1 MVFFR
6 RMRIGA
12 TMTVVVMMMAVV
24 VVMMVV
30 VVMTVVTVR
39 GQRMRNQ
46 VQESVAQQAA
56 GRKAQEYFQESM
68 VFVFVFNGY
77 EEEHE
82 KWQNAD
88 GHGRRQRFYP

>member
-6 RMRIGA
+6 RMRIDA
-12 TMTVVVMMMAVV
+12 TMAMVVMMMVG
-24 VVMMVV
+24 
-30 VVMTVVTVR
+30 MTVVMVR

-46 VQESVAQQAA
+46 VQESVAQQSA
-56 GRKAQEYFQESM
+56 GRKAQEYFQERM

-77 EEEHE
+77 EEEHQ

-88 GHGRRQRFYP
+88 GHGGQQRFCP

>member
-12 TMTVVVMMMAVV
+12 TMAMAVMMM
-24 VVMMVV
+24 V
-30 VVMTVVTVR
+30 VVMTVVIVR

-46 VQESVAQQAA
+46 VQESVAQQSA
-56 GRKAQEYFQESM
+56 GCKAQKYFQERM

-77 EEEHE
+77 EEKHE
-82 KWQNAD
+82 KWQHAN

>member
-1 MVFFR
+1 MVFFG

-12 TMTVVVMMMAVV
+12 TMAMVVMMM
-24 VVMMVV
+24 VVMMMVM

-82 KWQNAD
+82 KRQNAD